1 MKFMDILKEERRVIT
16 DKERKNT
23 RAIYNALKT
32 GIYRPYPDSNKVK
45 YVLPDLEEYMI
56 RPDMLHNQITIAVD
70 FNKVGMYII
79 TKRGEV
85 DVFRI
90 SDDGGAV
97 VRNIKHRIMKK
108 FEHYNVKIMD
118 YFA

>member
-1 MKFMDILKEERRVIT
+1 MKLLDILKEDRRIVT

-23 RAIYNALKT
+23 RAIYNALKI

-45 YVLPDLEEYMI
+45 YVLPDLEDGMI
-56 RPDMLHNQITIAVD
+56 YPEILHNQITIAVD

-79 TKRGEV
+79 TKGGDV

-90 SDDGGAV
+90 SNDGGGV
-97 VRNIKHRIMKK
+97 VRNIKRRIMLK

>member
-1 MKFMDILKEERRVIT
+1 MKFMDILKEERRIVT

-23 RAIYNALKT
+23 RAIYNAFKT

-56 RPDMLHNQITIAVD
+56 RPDMLHNQIIIAVD

-79 TKRGEV
+79 TKGG
-85 DVFRI
+85 DVNVMRI
-90 SDDGGAV
+90 SNDGGAV
-97 VRNIKHRIMKK
+97 VRNIKSKIMKK
-108 FEHYNVKIMD
+108 FEHYNVRIID
-118 YFA
+118 YST